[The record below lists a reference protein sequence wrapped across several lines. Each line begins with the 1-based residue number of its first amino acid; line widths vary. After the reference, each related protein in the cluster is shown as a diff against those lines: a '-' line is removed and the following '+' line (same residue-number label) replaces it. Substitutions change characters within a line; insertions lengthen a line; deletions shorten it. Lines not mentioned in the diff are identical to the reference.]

1 MYQLVMF
8 LSMFE
13 MVWNFPNYSLEIPN
27 GFAVPDPCSGGER
40 TFPAVGHWQRAPH
53 LVSFSFD
60 GSTFNSF
67 ERNPFGFVS
76 TYLIYLLVQLSF
88 SFYFK
93 LDLIS
98 TKIKSVYK
106 SIYL

>member
-8 LSMFE
+8 LSMFK

-27 GFAVPDPCSGGER
+27 GFSVPDPCSGGER
-40 TFPAVGHWQRAPH
+40 TFAAVGHWQRAPH
-53 LVSFSFD
+53 LIPFSFD

-76 TYLIYLLVQLSF
+76 TYLIYLLLHLSF
-88 SFYFK
+88 LFYNK
-93 LDLIS
+93 PTL
-98 TKIKSVYK
+98 
-106 SIYL
+106 SICLFN